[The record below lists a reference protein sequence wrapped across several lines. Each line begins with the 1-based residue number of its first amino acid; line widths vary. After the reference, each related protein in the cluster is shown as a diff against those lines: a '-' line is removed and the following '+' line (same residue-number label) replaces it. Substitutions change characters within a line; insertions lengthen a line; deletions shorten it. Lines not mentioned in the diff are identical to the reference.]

1 MQISQISTLR
11 YLVNWEWNAS
21 HLFAIPL
28 LNAVKKGLI
37 RASTMA
43 SLQPTQEAQ
52 AVEHQA
58 ATTIEVASDNTT
70 DDPGYET
77 ESVTGA
83 ETSISSSVRD
93 YAFEHGRRYHK
104 YQEGRYLFPNDES
117 EQEREDMKHSMIV
130 NLCGGRLHYA
140 PLEDPREILDIGT
153 GTGIWA
159 IDSMSVSALS
169 SMSYSESSE
178 HSLILMLQL
187 GTSILLHGF

>member
-1 MQISQISTLR
+1 
-11 YLVNWEWNAS
+11 
-21 HLFAIPL
+21 
-28 LNAVKKGLI
+28 
-37 RASTMA
+37 MA

-58 ATTIEVASDNTT
+58 ATTIEVASDNTIDDT
-70 DDPGYET
+70 IDDPGYET
-77 ESVTGA
+77 ASVTGA

-169 SMSYSESSE
+169 SMPYCENSE

-187 GTSILLHGF
+187 GMSILLHGF